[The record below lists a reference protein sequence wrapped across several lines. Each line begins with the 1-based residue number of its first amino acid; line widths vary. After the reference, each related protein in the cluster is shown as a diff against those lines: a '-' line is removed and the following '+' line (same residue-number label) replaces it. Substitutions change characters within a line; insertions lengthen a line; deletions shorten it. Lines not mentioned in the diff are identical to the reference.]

1 MGKIRPP
8 IVPLVSLIVINYN
21 SVMDVV
27 PMSFSMT
34 GYGRSALQHGG
45 HKVVFE
51 VKSVNHRYCEVVLRL
66 PREWTCFEDALRRTV
81 QQYVKRGRVDV
92 FVTKEEGDDHA
103 PHALLNEHAV
113 KMYLKAAQDLSQ
125 LYGLDGELTVK
136 DLLSLPDVWISPEHG
151 ASPGEPDVDEWGP
164 VLEKGLRAALE
175 GLAAMRSMEGKH
187 LAADVEQR
195 LSKLQ
200 ALHAEMLQLAP
211 TVVEDYRNKLKQRL
225 SDLNDGSFAFDEH
238 KFGMEIAIFADRSNI
253 DEELIRLQS
262 HFEQCKGLLRADE
275 PVGRKLDFL
284 IQEMN
289 REVNTIGSKANHLTL
304 VNRVVEMKAELEKIR
319 EQLANIE

>member
-1 MGKIRPP
+1 
-8 IVPLVSLIVINYN
+8 
-21 SVMDVV
+21 
-27 PMSFSMT
+27 
-34 GYGRSALQHGG
+34 
-45 HKVVFE
+45 
-51 VKSVNHRYCEVVLRL
+51 
-66 PREWTCFEDALRRTV
+66 
-81 QQYVKRGRVDV
+81 
-92 FVTKEEGDDHA
+92 
-103 PHALLNEHAV
+103 
-113 KMYLKAAQDLSQ
+113 
-125 LYGLDGELTVK
+125 
-136 DLLSLPDVWISPEHG
+136 
-151 ASPGEPDVDEWGP
+151 
-164 VLEKGLRAALE
+164 
-175 GLAAMRSMEGKH
+175 
-187 LAADVEQR
+187 
-195 LSKLQ
+195 
-200 ALHAEMLQLAP
+200 MLQLAP